1 MNETLIFFQALTA
14 IVVLTEA
21 YFIGLVILAT
31 VWIAKTA
38 YYTGMVVLAYE
49 TITGWTAFL
58 IKVEFAYWIF

>member
-1 MNETLIFFQALTA
+1 LNETLIFFQALTA

-31 VWIAKTA
+31 VWVATTA
-38 YYTGMVVLAYE
+38 YTGMEVLVYE

-58 IKVEFAYWIF
+58 IKVEFAYYIF

>member
-1 MNETLIFFQALTA
+1 MNETFIFFQALIA

-21 YFIGLVILAT
+21 DFIDLVILAT

-38 YYTGMVVLAYE
+38 YTGMVVLAYE

>member
-31 VWIAKTA
+31 VWVATTA
-38 YYTGMVVLAYE
+38 YTGMEVLVYE
-49 TITGWTAFL
+49 TITGWTTFL
-58 IKVEFAYWIF
+58 IIVEFAYYIF

>member
-1 MNETLIFFQALTA
+1 MNETFIFFQALIA

-31 VWIAKTA
+31 VWVATTA
-38 YYTGMVVLAYE
+38 YTGMEVLVYE

-58 IKVEFAYWIF
+58 IKVEFAYYIF

>member
-31 VWIAKTA
+31 VWVATTA
-38 YYTGMVVLAYE
+38 YTGMEVLVYE

-58 IKVEFAYWIF
+58 IKVEFAYYIF